1 MSTLGDK
8 IKEERLK
15 AKMTEKQ
22 LAKKC
27 GLSANY
33 IKDIEN
39 NKKIINEKLAE
50 KILAIFGNKKGLDAF
65 YNEPQEEVEYKKP
78 IKEEPKEEVYYNVK
92 PNDQWSDA
100 LANIIKKF
108 PIYDIKNNKVIG
120 NKELPILNKKIDGI
134 PWEKLLLL
142 KITEIDFENFRIEK
156 DDILWIHQLNEI
168 PSNGIYLI
176 ELNGKKIIRK
186 INKMGKTI
194 ELFKGIKGEKG
205 LPVELSKIKLIGKC
219 VKVEYEL

>member
-22 LAKKC
+22 VAKKC

-65 YNEPQEEVEYKKP
+65 YNEPQEEVQYKKP
-78 IKEEPKEEVYYNVK
+78 VKEEPKAKVYYNVK

-108 PIYDIKNNKVIG
+108 PIYDIRNNKVIG

-142 KITEIDFENFRIEK
+142 KVSEIDFENFRIER

-176 ELNGKKIIRK
+176 ELNGKRIIRK

-205 LPVELSKIKLIGKC
+205 LPVESSKIKLIGKC